1 LAIKL
6 KSMFAGFLRSLHA
19 LWLEVVGAM
28 LLALA
33 ALIGFHTFQEFRRY
47 LDGHTTGLWLL
58 VAAGCVSV
66 LALAFGVHSF
76 WRARKL
82 RP

>member
-1 LAIKL
+1 
-6 KSMFAGFLRSLHA
+6 
-19 LWLEVVGAM
+19 
-28 LLALA
+28 
-33 ALIGFHTFQEFRRY
+33 
-47 LDGHTTGLWLL
+47 LL